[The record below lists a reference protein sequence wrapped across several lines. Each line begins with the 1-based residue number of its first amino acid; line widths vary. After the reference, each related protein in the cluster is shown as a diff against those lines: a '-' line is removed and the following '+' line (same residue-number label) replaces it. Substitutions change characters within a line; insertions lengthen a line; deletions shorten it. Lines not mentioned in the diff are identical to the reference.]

1 MSSGPLP
8 TPDLPLPA
16 LDLDAVLDASAGLLG
31 LTVAPEWRGPVLA
44 NLRVLR
50 AAASLVEGF
59 PLPDEAEAAPV
70 FGA

>member
-8 TPDLPLPA
+8 APNLPTPPG
-16 LDLDAVLDASAGLLG
+16 DLDAVLEASVGLLG
-31 LTVAPEWRGPVLA
+31 LTVLPEWREPVLA

-50 AAASLVEGF
+50 SAAALVEGF

-70 FGA
+70 FEA